1 MRLKS
6 SDLSFRQR
14 VKITIMTKPLMNKS
28 IALLVIA
35 SQLGWASTG
44 VIAAVKIP
52 PLTMSAQ
59 LGGTETVELKNVE
72 SKNVESKNVESKNI
86 VLRDKAQKNKVTKKT
101 AKPATPTLVTPIKEN
116 QGNQK
121 LANESQTK
129 ESQAKESQANENQR
143 NQKQQSL
150 LDIYHQAFAHDPTL
164 ASALSANKAAQEI
177 IEQGKALYLPTV
189 NFNASANTTQSDI
202 RYLNSKTP
210 PGTSSYENYKVGI
223 EARQPIYR
231 KQNLVQMDQA
241 YTQVSLA
248 DKQYHLSQQDLILRA
263 TQAYFDVLIAQD
275 KIDLIKAQNVAIISQ
290 LEQAKA
296 TFEVGTSTITD
307 VNEAQAK
314 FDLIVA
320 QEIGAVNE
328 YEIAKR
334 SVEAITGEM
343 PAKLA
348 TVKPDVQVNNLSQ
361 NMQDWQQVAVQNN
374 LNIQIQQD
382 NLKLAEQEVQRT
394 EAGHLPTLD
403 AVASVSDSY
412 SNGSASVFST
422 GNDLKSATIGV
433 ELQIPLYA
441 GGSITSKARQAV
453 LNKQKALDDIDIARR
468 KVDLETQR
476 AYLNLN
482 TSIAQV
488 KALDQALIS
497 AKSQLDSTK
506 LGSEVGVRT
515 TVDVLNA
522 QQQYF
527 SAKRDLLQ
535 ARYSYLVNI
544 IRLKAASGLVS
555 EPDLEDINQQLVLA
569 GNAK

>member
-1 MRLKS
+1 MRLKLN
-6 SDLSFRQR
+6 DLSF
-14 VKITIMTKPLMNKS
+14 KLKMKKPLTKKS
-28 IALLVIA
+28 IALIVIA
-35 SQLGWASTG
+35 SQLTCASTG
-44 VIAAVKIP
+44 AVAAVNIP
-52 PLTMSAQ
+52 PLTMSKS
-59 LGGTETVELKNVE
+59 LGGVETVEAKNIALKNTP
-72 SKNVESKNVESKNI
+72 
-86 VLRDKAQKNKVTKKT
+86 LQDKHKTKATKKT
-101 AKPATPTLVTPIKEN
+101 PNAVTPSLATPSPVAPVIEN
-116 QGNQK
+116 PSNQ
-121 LANESQTK
+121 L
-129 ESQAKESQANENQR
+129 QAVKNSRDE
-143 NQKQQSL
+143 KQQSL
-150 LDIYHQAFAHDPTL
+150 VDIYHQALAHDPTL

-210 PGTSSYENYKVGI
+210 PGTSGYENYRIEV

-231 KQNLVQMDQA
+231 KQNLVQIDQA

-275 KIDLIKAQNVAIISQ
+275 KIDLIKAQNVAVISQ

-314 FDLIVA
+314 YDLIVA

-334 SVEAITGEM
+334 SIEAITGEM

-348 TVKPDVQVNNLSQ
+348 TVKPTVQVNNLSQ
-361 NMQDWQQVAVQNN
+361 NMKDWQQVAVQNN

-412 SNGSASVFST
+412 SNGSASVFSS

-488 KALDQALIS
+488 KALEQALTS

-544 IRLKAASGLVS
+544 IRLKVASGLVS
-555 EPDLEDINQQLVLA
+555 EPDVEDINQQLVLNA

>member
-1 MRLKS
+1 MY
-6 SDLSFRQR
+6 
-14 VKITIMTKPLMNKS
+14 KPLTNKS
-28 IALLVIA
+28 IALFVIT

-44 VIAAVKIP
+44 AVAAIEIP
-52 PLTMSAQ
+52 PLTMSAS
-59 LGGTETVELKNVE
+59 LGGTETVEPKIFALKNAALQG
-72 SKNVESKNVESKNI
+72 KQ
-86 VLRDKAQKNKVTKKT
+86 KAKTTKKTTKPVT
-101 AKPATPTLVTPIKEN
+101 AKPASPNPATPNPVTTVKEN
-116 QGNQK
+116 PDNQ
-121 LANESQTK
+121 Q
-129 ESQAKESQANENQR
+129 QANENQLGE
-143 NQKQQSL
+143 KQQSL
-150 LDIYHQAFAHDPTL
+150 VDIYHQALAHDPTL

-210 PGTSSYENYKVGI
+210 PGTSGYENYKVGI

-231 KQNLVQMDQA
+231 KQNLVQMDQS

-248 DKQYHLSQQDLILRA
+248 NKQYHLSQQDLILRA

-275 KIDLIKAQNVAIISQ
+275 KIDLIKAQNKAIISQ
-290 LEQAKA
+290 LAQAKA

-314 FDLIVA
+314 YDLIVA

-334 SVEAITGEM
+334 SIEAITGEM
-343 PAKLA
+343 PGKLA
-348 TVKPDVQVNNLSQ
+348 TVKPAVQVNNLSQ
-361 NMQDWQQVAVQNN
+361 NMQDWQQVGSQNN

-403 AVASVSDSY
+403 AVASVFESY
-412 SNGSASVFST
+412 SNGSPSVFSS
-422 GNDLKSATIGV
+422 GNDLKNATIGV

-453 LNKQKALDDIDIARR
+453 LNKQKALDDIEIARR

-488 KALDQALIS
+488 KALEQALTS
-497 AKSQLDSTK
+497 AKSQLDSTN
-506 LGSEVGVRT
+506 LGFEVGVRT
-515 TVDVLNA
+515 TVDVLNS

-544 IRLKAASGLVS
+544 IRLKAAAGLVS
-555 EPDLEDINQQLVLA
+555 EPDLADINQQLVIA
-569 GNAK
+569 GNAE